1 MTKEAKEMLEPL
13 CARIV
18 ELKNEKERIEKE
30 LKAAEATVKAK
41 MNEEHVLSDLIGKYT
56 VEITKVAESRTVD
69 TAKLKAD
76 GLYDKYSK
84 PKAGY
89 DVLKV
94 IDPDDAQ
101 GSARRGRQAEHADK
115 AMKKLD

>member
-1 MTKEAKEMLEPL
+1 MTKEAIEKLEPL

-18 ELKNEKERIEKE
+18 ELKNQKEQVEKE
-30 LKAAEATVKAK
+30 LKEAEAAVKAE
-41 MNEEHVLSDLIGKYT
+41 MNAQNVLSDLIGKYT
-56 VEITKVAESRTVD
+56 VELVKVAASRTVD

-89 DVLKV
+89 DILKV
-94 IDPDDAQ
+94 VDPDDAQ
-101 GSARRGRQAEHADK
+101 GSARRGRQAEHAEK